1 MTSNDPFAIKDKR
14 AQLVLEEEA
23 TCTQVSDRLC

>member
-14 AQLVLEEEA
+14 AQLVLEEA